1 MSAIDNITRHYREKL
16 SGGLASIDVP
26 EWSDGKKPF
35 RIFFKSAT
43 NPRIQE
49 RIAKLSTQ
57 QKFVEAAVE
66 TLLIRALNE
75 DGSPMF
81 NNANKQELMNE
92 CDVDVLIRVVREINE
107 YSAVEADT
115 LEGN

>member
-1 MSAIDNITRHYREKL
+1 MNPIDNITRHYREKL
-16 SGGLASIDVP
+16 SGGLASIEVP

-35 RIFFKSAT
+35 RIFFKAAT

-75 DGSPMF
+75 DGSSMF

-92 CDVDVLIRVVREINE
+92 CDVDVLIKVVRDINE
-107 YSAVEADT
+107 YSSIEAQAI
-115 LEGN
+115 EGN